1 MGGAGGAKASV
12 VELIVTK
19 DIKMAQQ
26 FQLNTSHGFVLLH
39 CTSPETRN
47 SDRLDLYISP
57 IWTSSRYLPQRKAY
71 E

>member
-26 FQLNTSHGFVLLH
+26 FQLNTSHGFCIVALYK
-39 CTSPETRN
+39 PRN
-47 SDRLDLYISP
+47 SK
-57 IWTSSRYLPQRKAY
+57 Q
-71 E
+71 